1 MSIKSLEGAGGGGL
15 SPPQR
20 LRFFVLW
27 GGWGERKRERAGHD
41 MKGKKRREVPA
52 FSLFPSSPAR
62 FLIFPIIAIFIG
74 IPSGSLCGGERGG
87 GRGGGC
93 TAINPDAV
101 PSVHV
106 TKVATCTGKHSIFRI
121 SRKIEEC
128 EQSTYKVNS
137 RFSEFI
143 TFIPCALI
151 CQKLVNFL
159 ELNSKKNCIEV

>member
-1 MSIKSLEGAGGGGL
+1 M
-15 SPPQR
+15 R
-20 LRFFVLW
+20 
-27 GGWGERKRERAGHD
+27 
-41 MKGKKRREVPA
+41 RRE
-52 FSLFPSSPAR
+52 
-62 FLIFPIIAIFIG
+62 
-74 IPSGSLCGGERGG
+74 
-87 GRGGGC
+87 GRGEGGC

-106 TKVATCTGKHSIFRI
+106 TKMATCTGKHSIFRI

-137 RFSEFI
+137 RSSKFI

-159 ELNSKKNCIEV
+159 ELNCEKNCIEVCLVVKSSIKSEISQFPHDFPHFVAVQ

>member
-1 MSIKSLEGAGGGGL
+1 M
-15 SPPQR
+15 R
-20 LRFFVLW
+20 
-27 GGWGERKRERAGHD
+27 
-41 MKGKKRREVPA
+41 RREG
-52 FSLFPSSPAR
+52 R
-62 FLIFPIIAIFIG
+62 
-74 IPSGSLCGGERGG
+74 GEG
-87 GRGGGC
+87 GGGC

-106 TKVATCTGKHSIFRI
+106 TKVATCTGICKHSIVRI

-151 CQKLVNFL
+151 CQKLVNCL